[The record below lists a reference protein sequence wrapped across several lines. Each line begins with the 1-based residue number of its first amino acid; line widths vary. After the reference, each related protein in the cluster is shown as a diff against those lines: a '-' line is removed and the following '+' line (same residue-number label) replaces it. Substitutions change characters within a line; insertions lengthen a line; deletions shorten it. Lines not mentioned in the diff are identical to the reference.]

1 MSDALQ
7 PLAEKLRPKNFD
19 EIIGHDKILSTTG
32 SLKRIIKKKPLS
44 SFILWGPAGCGKTT
58 IAKTVS
64 QQFYIEDFELSAV
77 LSGVKD
83 LRIIFEKAKK
93 NFCEGR
99 QTILFIDEIHRFN
112 KAQQDSFL
120 PHIEKGVIT
129 LIGTTTENPSFSI
142 ISPLLSRCQVIKLEK
157 LCKKDLNLIKLKAE
171 KFLGFDLPITKAACE
186 ILFEMVDGDARYF
199 LNLIEEISSLGDGHK
214 KLEPKD
220 LKKLFN
226 MKFAEYDKNNDQHF
240 NLISALHKSLRA
252 SDTDASL
259 YWLARM
265 ISSG

>member
-64 QQFYIEDFELSAV
+64 KQFRTEDFELSAV

-93 NFCEGR
+93 IFLKAAK
-99 QTILFIDEIHRFN
+99 QYYLLMKFID
-112 KAQQDSFL
+112 
-120 PHIEKGVIT
+120 
-129 LIGTTTENPSFSI
+129 
-142 ISPLLSRCQVIKLEK
+142 
-157 LCKKDLNLIKLKAE
+157 LIKRSRTV
-171 KFLGFDLPITKAACE
+171 FYRI
-186 ILFEMVDGDARYF
+186 
-199 LNLIEEISSLGDGHK
+199 
-214 KLEPKD
+214 
-220 LKKLFN
+220 
-226 MKFAEYDKNNDQHF
+226 
-240 NLISALHKSLRA
+240 
-252 SDTDASL
+252 
-259 YWLARM
+259 
-265 ISSG
+265 